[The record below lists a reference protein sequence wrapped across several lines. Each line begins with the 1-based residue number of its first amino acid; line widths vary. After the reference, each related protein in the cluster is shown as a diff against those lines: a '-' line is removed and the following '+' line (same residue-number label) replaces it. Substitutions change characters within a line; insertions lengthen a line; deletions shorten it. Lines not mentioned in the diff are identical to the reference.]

1 VLLVPTLLLTLDP
14 VRLGLVLVLITG
26 TRPLQN
32 LFFYWVGAMT
42 VSAPYMLVPLTV
54 LHLVPSLRSF
64 TDRYANPATL
74 NNPSLGHI
82 QIGIGV
88 VALLIAALMAVRF
101 RARQRACLA
110 TADATVPTLA
120 TADATV
126 PTLVPG
132 SDTPT
137 AISRPPDREQDVTT
151 KDGSAIQRLR
161 ARVHIAWVSGA
172 RWPAFIFGVLAGPPP
187 VTALLVLTTI
197 MASGAAFGTQ
207 VSLALAWVVGMFAVV
222 EIILV
227 GHFAA
232 PAKTQ
237 VALQLS
243 HDWILAHRRQVLIAL
258 IVVAGVAMLA
268 VGMRGI
274 RAG

>member
-1 VLLVPTLLLTLDP
+1 MLLVPTLLLTLDP
-14 VRLGLVLVLITG
+14 VRLGVVLLLITG
-26 TRPLQN
+26 LRPLPN
-32 LFFYWVGAMT
+32 LVAYWLGAMT
-42 VSAPYMLVPLTV
+42 ASAPYMLVPLTV

-74 NNPSLGHI
+74 NNPTLGHM

-88 VALLIAALMAVRF
+88 VALSIAALMAVRF
-101 RARQRACLA
+101 RARQRACLV
-110 TADATVPTLA
+110 TADT
-120 TADATV
+120 TAS
-126 PTLVPG
+126 TLVPG
-132 SDTPT
+132 SDTST
-137 AISRPPDREQDVTT
+137 AIARPPDREQGVTT
-151 KDGSAIQRLR
+151 KDGSAKQGLR
-161 ARVHIAWVSGA
+161 ARIHNGWQNGA
-172 RWPAFIFGVLAGPPP
+172 TWPAFTLGVLSGPPP

-227 GHFAA
+227 SHLAA

-237 VALQLS
+237 AVLQLL
-243 HDWILAHRRQVLIAL
+243 HDWILAHKRQVLIAL

-268 VGMRGI
+268 LGMRGI
-274 RAG
+274 AAGG